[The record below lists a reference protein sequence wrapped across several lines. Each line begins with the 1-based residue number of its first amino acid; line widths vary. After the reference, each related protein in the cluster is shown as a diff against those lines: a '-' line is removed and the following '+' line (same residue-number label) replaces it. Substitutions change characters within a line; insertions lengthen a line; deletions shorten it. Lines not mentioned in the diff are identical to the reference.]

1 MIALFGLYL
10 LCGCEDALTVKP
22 ENSLTYENGL
32 STPKDFESFIN
43 GIDKALKTVT
53 YMNEPNLQI
62 KKGVYVDEYYDDS
75 EMEWAQTLS
84 YPSSEL
90 SYWNTRSWQ
99 MYYEPIAS
107 ANVVLTYAD
116 AADLS
121 SERRDLY
128 KGQAWFYKALLY
140 LEIIHQ
146 WGDCMLIRDQVE
158 LLPTAKTAW
167 DEVADYAIDMA
178 TKAAE
183 ALPEFDKI
191 RMANGNT
198 PKRIGII
205 HCVGSR
211 DEKVCNYHCSK
222 LCCITGVKQAIELRE
237 LLPDT
242 EIFCFYM
249 DMRMFGPGYEEMY
262 REAQEKYNIKFVR
275 GRLSEAAENINK
287 QLQIKVEDTLVG
299 KPLRMTLDMMILLV
313 GMESSEGSRQM
324 AETLGLNL
332 APNGFIKS
340 QDPHYRN
347 NNTNVEGVFVAG
359 CGSAPMNLTDTLA
372 DARSAAMNIMEYMKR
387 I

>member
-1 MIALFGLYL
+1 MAKVIIIGGGPA
-10 LCGCEDALTVKP
+10 GCEAAHQLASQGIDVELVEKNNETGGNLNNWYQLFPDRKFAKDLNDILKQNLNHPKIQLHLGMEPRKIEKNKEGKFLVPLSDGSLLEGDSLLVSTGFKIFDARRK
-22 ENSLTYENGL
+22 EEYGYGIYENVIT
-32 STPKDFESFIN
+32 S
-43 GIDKALKTVT
+43 
-53 YMNEPNLQI
+53 
-62 KKGVYVDEYYDDS
+62 
-75 EMEWAQTLS
+75 
-84 YPSSEL
+84 
-90 SYWNTRSWQ
+90 
-99 MYYEPIAS
+99 
-107 ANVVLTYAD
+107 
-116 AADLS
+116 
-121 SERRDLY
+121 
-128 KGQAWFYKALLY
+128 
-140 LEIIHQ
+140 
-146 WGDCMLIRDQVE
+146 VE
-158 LLPTAKTAW
+158 LENMFYNHSIK
-167 DEVADYAIDMA
+167 
-178 TKAAE
+178 
-183 ALPEFDKI
+183 
-191 RMANGNT
+191 MANGNT

-275 GRLSEAAENINK
+275 GKLSEAAENLNK

-299 KPLRMTLDMMILLV
+299 KPLRMTLDMMVLLV

-324 AETLGLNL
+324 ADTLGLNL

-372 DARSAAMNIMEYMKR
+372 DARSAAMNIIEYVKLKK
-387 I
+387 IL